1 MRKVND
7 RIKTL
12 LTICCFCSVM
22 LLAVKNY
29 AADPLRQSLF
39 SDTEKVMQEAKDA
52 GAPLLAPVS
61 FEEAMDAY
69 NKAEKRYQKKQKVER
84 IKNDLANATTYFYK
98 SIESSKLALITFKSA
113 IKARKDAEGVEANRL
128 AADEWE
134 KAEKQFKDAAEA
146 LETGSLSN
154 ANEEAKDAEATFR
167 EAELIAI
174 KHNYLSKTRKIIE
187 QAKDDKVYKY
197 APFTLDRAEDLLKK
211 AEHELTVNRYD
222 TDYPRSLAKQSLYE
236 AKHSIYL
243 AKYVKQIKKDD
254 VTLEQ
259 LILDLEKPLIEVS
272 ESMDL
277 VAEFD
282 QGFTEPTKRAKEKVD
297 LLMMQSQE
305 LEQARLQMERLEK
318 DYAVLEKRL
327 GIQSQRLARQEAQQE
342 KMAAINRLFHPEEA
356 LVLMQGDNIIIRAVG
371 LSFAPGSS
379 KVNTGNIRLL
389 KKLEQVFDILR
400 NYDVV
405 VEGHTDSFGGDS
417 ANLTLSF
424 DRANAIREYF
434 TVNMPNFPSARS
446 GAKGYGET
454 QPIANN
460 ETAAGRRKNRRID
473 LVFIPNM

>member
-1 MRKVND
+1 MFVSKSILGKVS
-7 RIKTL
+7 IIL
-12 LTICCFCSVM
+12 LFSMVM
-22 LLAVKNY
+22 NVH
-29 AADPLRQSLF
+29 AADALRKSLF
-39 SDTEKVMQEAKDA
+39 DDTEKVMQQAKDSQ
-52 GAPLLAPVS
+52 APLLAPVS
-61 FEEAMDAY
+61 YEEAMDAY
-69 NKAEKRYQKKQKVER
+69 NKAEKRYEKKQKVEK

-98 SIESSKLALITFKSA
+98 SIESSNLARITFKSA
-113 IKARKDAEGVEANRL
+113 IKARGDAVGVEASKL
-128 AADEWE
+128 APDEWE
-134 KAEKQFKDAAEA
+134 EAEKQFNDAAEA
-146 LETGSLSN
+146 LETGSLST
-154 ANEEAKDAEATFR
+154 ANKKSEEAEATYR

-174 KHNYLSKTRKIIE
+174 KHNYLSKTREIIE
-187 QAKDDKVYKY
+187 GAKKDKVSKY
-197 APFTLDRAEDLLKK
+197 APLTLDRAEDLLKK

-243 AKYVKQIKKDD
+243 ADYVKQIRKDD

-272 ESMDL
+272 ESMDI

-282 QGFTEPTKRAKEKVD
+282 EGFAEPTKKVKGKVD
-297 LLMMQSQE
+297 LLMMKSQE
-305 LEQARLQMERLEK
+305 LDQVKMKMAALEK
-318 DYAVLEKRL
+318 DYGVLEQRL
-327 GIQSQRLARQEAQQE
+327 GIQSQRIAKQEEQQA
-342 KMAAINRLFHPEEA
+342 KIAKINRLFNPEEA
-356 LVLMQGDNIIIRAVG
+356 VVLMQGDNIIIRAVG
-371 LSFAPGSS
+371 LSFSPGSS

-389 KKLEQVFDILR
+389 KKLEQVFDIFQG
-400 NYDVV
+400 YDVV

-460 ETAAGRRKNRRID
+460 ETAAGRKKNRRID